1 MEERLIKKGLSRMT
15 AEVILDFAICQ
26 IHFPEWFGAPAL
38 SLPHL
43 RRHIQSINQREFSQG
58 GLAGKVHSLQLE
70 D

>member
-1 MEERLIKKGLSRMT
+1 MT

-26 IHFPEWFGAPAL
+26 IHFPEWFGPPAL
-38 SLPHL
+38 SLPPL
-43 RRHIQSINQREFSQG
+43 RRHIQCINQREFSQG